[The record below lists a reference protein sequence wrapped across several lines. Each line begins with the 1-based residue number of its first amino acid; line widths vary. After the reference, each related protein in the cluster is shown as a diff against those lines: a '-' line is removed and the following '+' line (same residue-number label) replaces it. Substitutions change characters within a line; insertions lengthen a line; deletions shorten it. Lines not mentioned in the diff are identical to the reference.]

1 MTETSRNLHLR
12 GLMLSTAGMVI
23 LSPDALLLRL
33 VGNADIWAVIFYR
46 TLFMACTIA
55 LGLLVHYRRRFLT
68 AFRQIGWLG
77 LASAALLAASN
88 FGFVGAITHTTVTN
102 TLVILATTPLFSAV
116 FGWLVMGE
124 KVRLRTWLSIL
135 AAIAGIVVIFHDS
148 LGMGNWLGDLMALG
162 VAFVWGL
169 NLVVVRMAGRRD
181 MTPALC
187 VSGFLSAAIAFP
199 LSSDPGAINTHDLVV
214 LAILGCLVLPLAFG
228 LFIRGTHYVPAA
240 EVALL
245 APIETVL
252 GPIWVWI
259 GVGEV
264 PSVAS
269 LVGGAIVLSAILV
282 NSILALK
289 EAHQVEPAPS

>member
-1 MTETSRNLHLR
+1 
-12 GLMLSTAGMVI
+12 MLSAAGIVI

-33 VGNADIWAVIFYR
+33 VGNTDIWTVIFYR
-46 TLFMACTIA
+46 TLFMGGALA
-55 LGLLVHYRRRFLT
+55 LGLLVHYRRRFIP

-77 LASAALLAASN
+77 LVSAALLAASN

-116 FGWLVMGE
+116 FGWLMMGE

-148 LGMGNWLGDLMALG
+148 LGMGSWLGDLMALG

-181 MTPALC
+181 MTPSLC
-187 VSGFLSAAIAFP
+187 VSGFLSAAVSFR
-199 LSSDPGAINTHDLVV
+199 LSSAPGAINAHDLIV

-228 LFIRGTHYVPAA
+228 LFIRGAHYVPAA

-245 APIETVL
+245 APIETV
-252 GPIWVWI
+252 
-259 GVGEV
+259 
-264 PSVAS
+264 
-269 LVGGAIVLSAILV
+269 
-282 NSILALK
+282 
-289 EAHQVEPAPS
+289 

>member
-1 MTETSRNLHLR
+1 MIETSRKLHLR
-12 GLMLSTAGMVI
+12 GLMLSAAGMVI

-33 VGNADIWAVIFYR
+33 VGNADIWTVIFYR
-46 TLFMACTIA
+46 VLFMAGA
-55 LGLLVHYRRRFLT
+55 LAIGLFVHYRRKFGA
-68 AFRQIGWLG
+68 AFRRIGWLG

-116 FGWLVMGE
+116 FGWLMMGE
-124 KVRLRTWLSIL
+124 KVRPRTWLSIL
-135 AAIAGIVVIFHDS
+135 AAIAGIAVIFHDS

-181 MTPALC
+181 MTPSLC
-187 VSGFLSAAIAFP
+187 VSGFLAAAIAFP
-199 LSSDPGAINTHDLVV
+199 LSAAPGAIDGHDLAV
-214 LAILGCLVLPLAFG
+214 LSLLGCLVLPLAFG

-259 GVGEV
+259 GVGEA
-264 PSVAS
+264 PSAAS
-269 LVGGAIVLSAILV
+269 LVGGAIVLGAIIF
-282 NSILALK
+282 NSVLALK
-289 EAHQVEPAPS
+289 HQDQSSTAS

>member
-1 MTETSRNLHLR
+1 MNDTSRKLHLR
-12 GLMLSTAGMVI
+12 GLMLSTIGIVV

-33 VGNADIWAVIFYR
+33 VGNADIWTVIFYR
-46 TLFMACTIA
+46 TLFMGGALA
-55 LGLLVHYRRRFLT
+55 LGLALHYGWRFGT
-68 AFRQIGWLG
+68 AFRRIGWLG

-88 FGFVGAITHTTVTN
+88 FGLVGAITHTTVTN

-116 FGWLVMGE
+116 FGWLMMGE
-124 KVRLRTWLSIL
+124 KVPLRTWLSIL

-148 LGMGNWLGDLMALG
+148 LAIGDWLGNLMALG

-181 MTPALC
+181 MTPSVC
-187 VSGFLSAAIAFP
+187 VSGFLAAAIAFP
-199 LSSDPGAINTHDLVV
+199 LSTAPGAIDAHDLAV
-214 LAILGCLVLPLAFG
+214 LALLGCLVLPLAFG

-269 LVGGAIVLSAILV
+269 LVGGAIVLAAIVV
-282 NSILALK
+282 NSVLALRHPDQ
-289 EAHQVEPAPS
+289 AVAAP